1 MSAWDAPAHMAGS
14 GVLVG
19 LVGELVA
26 VWDGEPAWGYG
37 GTAGVVAYAERM
49 GVPARI
55 FWPEGA
61 SR

>member
-1 MSAWDAPAHMAGS
+1 MAGS